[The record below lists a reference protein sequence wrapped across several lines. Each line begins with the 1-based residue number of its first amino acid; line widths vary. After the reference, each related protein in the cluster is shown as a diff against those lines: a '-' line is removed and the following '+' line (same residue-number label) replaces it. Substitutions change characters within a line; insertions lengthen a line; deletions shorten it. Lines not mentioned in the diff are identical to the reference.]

1 MLNSR
6 FLWQLWALL
15 GGLVMVSTIVFGWIT
30 AQQLENDVRSTLRDS
45 LQTQAN
51 MLQQF
56 AIPLLQQNQIATEAQ
71 VEQLTSGIDHRVT
84 LINMQGKVLAD
95 NRESA
100 LVMEDHGSRPEII
113 AAQASGVGISER
125 YSQTVKQNMLY
136 VALRIDQQPS
146 GYIRLAMPLE
156 IIQTQLSELRSRIFL
171 SAFLITIVFL
181 IIGFLL
187 ARRVTRPLVEITDTA
202 EQIATGHYGL
212 RLPASQKGEIGKLSA
227 AMNELASETETR
239 IQDLTSSRNQLATI
253 LAGLTEGVIAVDM
266 DSTILHINE
275 AAQKMLSVD
284 GLYSQASQL
293 RDLPQ
298 AAELTQSTES
308 CLQERISLHI
318 SIKVDEHNID
328 VLIAPLN
335 GLDNQVIG
343 AIIVLQDITEM
354 LHLEKVRSDFVA
366 NASHELKTPISAIRG
381 LVETIVDDPS
391 MDKSVL
397 TRFLG
402 RIKNQA
408 IRLDTIVQ
416 DLIRLSR
423 FDAQETIGR
432 DSNVNLS
439 EIVKAVYEAKL
450 EDAADSEVDLMLDVP
465 SDPIVIQGESEA
477 LDQMVSNLVDNA
489 IKYCGD
495 DGKVELRLSRRG
507 QMARIE
513 VEDNG
518 IGIPKEDQQRIFERF
533 YRVDRGRSR
542 EQGGTGLGLAIVK
555 HVVGSHHGEVTV
567 RSGLDKGTVFEVS
580 IPSKALPD

>member
-1 MLNSR
+1 M
-6 FLWQLWALL
+6 L

-30 AQQLENDVRSTLRDS
+30 AQQLENDVRNTLRES
-45 LQTQAN
+45 LQTQATI
-51 MLQQF
+51 LQQL
-56 AIPLLQQNQIATEAQ
+56 ALPLLENGQIATEAQ
-71 VEQLTSGIDHRVT
+71 VEQLARGIDHRIT
-84 LINMQGKVLAD
+84 LINVQGKVLAD

-100 LVMEDHGSRPEII
+100 GLMEDHSSRPEIVD
-113 AAQASGVGISER
+113 ARAHGVGTSER
-125 YSQTVKQNMLY
+125 HSQTVRQTMLY
-136 VALRIDQQPS
+136 VALRIDREPK
-146 GYIRLAMPLE
+146 GFIRIAMPLE
-156 IIQTQLSELRSRIFL
+156 IIQSQLSELRSRIFL
-171 SAFLITIVFL
+171 SALLITTVFL

-202 EQIATGHYGL
+202 EQIAMGRYGL
-212 RLPASQKGEIGKLSA
+212 RLPGSQRDEIGKLSA

-239 IQDLTSSRNQLATI
+239 IHDLTSSCNQLATI

-266 DSTILHINE
+266 DSTILHIND

-284 GLYSQASQL
+284 AQYLQLAQL
-293 RDLPQ
+293 RDLPP
-298 AAELTQSTES
+298 AAELTQSTQS

-318 SIKVDEHNID
+318 SIKVDERNID
-328 VLIAPLN
+328 VLIAPLD

-381 LVETIVDDPS
+381 LVETIIDDSS

-397 TRFLG
+397 TTFLG
-402 RIKNQA
+402 RIQNQA

-423 FDAQETIGR
+423 FDAQDTIRR

-439 EIVKAVYEAKL
+439 EIIRAVYKAKL
-450 EDAADSEVDLMLDVP
+450 EDAADSGVDLMLDIP
-465 SDPIVIQGESEA
+465 SDSIVIQGESEA

-507 QMARIE
+507 QMACIE
-513 VEDNG
+513 VKDNG

-542 EQGGTGLGLAIVK
+542 EQGGTGLGLSIVK

-567 RSGLDKGTVFEVS
+567 RSGLDKGTVFEVR
-580 IPSKALPD
+580 IPSTLVAVSE

>member
-1 MLNSR
+1 
-6 FLWQLWALL
+6 
-15 GGLVMVSTIVFGWIT
+15 MVSTIVFGWIT
-30 AQQLENDVRSTLRDS
+30 AQQLENDVRNTLRES
-45 LQTQAN
+45 LQTQATI
-51 MLQQF
+51 LQQL
-56 AIPLLQQNQIATEAQ
+56 ALPLLENGQIATEAQ
-71 VEQLTSGIDHRVT
+71 VEQLARGIDHRIT
-84 LINMQGKVLAD
+84 LINVQGKVLAD

-100 LVMEDHGSRPEII
+100 GLMEDHSSRPEIVD
-113 AAQASGVGISER
+113 ARAHGVGTSER
-125 YSQTVKQNMLY
+125 HSQTVRQTMLY
-136 VALRIDQQPS
+136 VALRIDREPK
-146 GYIRLAMPLE
+146 GFIRIAMPLE
-156 IIQTQLSELRSRIFL
+156 IIQSQLSELRSRIFL
-171 SAFLITIVFL
+171 SALLITTVFL

-202 EQIATGHYGL
+202 EQIAMGRYGL
-212 RLPASQKGEIGKLSA
+212 RLPGSQRDEIGKLSA

-239 IQDLTSSRNQLATI
+239 IHDLTSSCNQLATI

-266 DSTILHINE
+266 DSTILHIND

-284 GLYSQASQL
+284 AQYLQLAQL
-293 RDLPQ
+293 RDLPP
-298 AAELTQSTES
+298 AAELTQSTQS

-318 SIKVDEHNID
+318 SIKVDERNID
-328 VLIAPLN
+328 VLIAPLD

-381 LVETIVDDPS
+381 LVETIIDDSS

-397 TRFLG
+397 TTFLG
-402 RIKNQA
+402 RIQNQA

-423 FDAQETIGR
+423 FDAQDTIRR

-439 EIVKAVYEAKL
+439 EIIRAVYKAKL
-450 EDAADSEVDLMLDVP
+450 EDAADSGVDLMLDIP
-465 SDPIVIQGESEA
+465 SDSIVIQGESEA

-507 QMARIE
+507 QMACIE
-513 VEDNG
+513 VKDNG

-542 EQGGTGLGLAIVK
+542 EQGGTGLGLSIVK

-567 RSGLDKGTVFEVS
+567 RSGLDKGTVFEVR
-580 IPSKALPD
+580 IPSTLVAVSE

>member
-1 MLNSR
+1 M
-6 FLWQLWALL
+6 L

-30 AQQLENDVRSTLRDS
+30 AQQLENDVRNTLRES
-45 LQTQAN
+45 LQTQATI
-51 MLQQF
+51 LQQL
-56 AIPLLQQNQIATEAQ
+56 ALPLLENGQIATEAQ
-71 VEQLTSGIDHRVT
+71 VEQLARGIDHRIT
-84 LINMQGKVLAD
+84 LINVQGKVLAD

-100 LVMEDHGSRPEII
+100 GLMEDHSSRPEIVD
-113 AAQASGVGISER
+113 ARAHGVGTSER
-125 YSQTVKQNMLY
+125 HSQTVRQTMLY
-136 VALRIDQQPS
+136 VALRIDREPK
-146 GYIRLAMPLE
+146 GFIRIAMPLE
-156 IIQTQLSELRSRIFL
+156 IIQSQLSELRSRIFL
-171 SAFLITIVFL
+171 SALLITTVFL

-202 EQIATGHYGL
+202 EQIAMGRYGL
-212 RLPASQKGEIGKLSA
+212 RLPGSQRDEIGKLSA

-239 IQDLTSSRNQLATI
+239 IHDLTSSCNQLATI

-266 DSTILHINE
+266 DSTILHIND

-284 GLYSQASQL
+284 AQYLQLAQL
-293 RDLPQ
+293 RDLPP
-298 AAELTQSTES
+298 AAELTQSTQS

-318 SIKVDEHNID
+318 SIKVDERNID
-328 VLIAPLN
+328 VLIAPLD

-366 NASHELKTPISAIRG
+366 NASHELKTSISAIRG
-381 LVETIVDDPS
+381 LVETIIDDSS

-397 TRFLG
+397 TTFLG
-402 RIKNQA
+402 RIQNQA

-423 FDAQETIGR
+423 FDAQDTIRR

-439 EIVKAVYEAKL
+439 EIIRAVYKAKL
-450 EDAADSEVDLMLDVP
+450 EDAADSGVDLMLDIP
-465 SDPIVIQGESEA
+465 SDSIVIQGESEA

-507 QMARIE
+507 QMACIE
-513 VEDNG
+513 VKDNG

-542 EQGGTGLGLAIVK
+542 EQGGTGLGLSIVK

-567 RSGLDKGTVFEVS
+567 RSGLDKGTVFEVR
-580 IPSKALPD
+580 IPSTLVAVSE

>member
-1 MLNSR
+1 
-6 FLWQLWALL
+6 
-15 GGLVMVSTIVFGWIT
+15 MVSTIVFGWIT
-30 AQQLENDVRSTLRDS
+30 AQQLENDVRNTLRES
-45 LQTQAN
+45 LQTQATI
-51 MLQQF
+51 LQQL
-56 AIPLLQQNQIATEAQ
+56 ALPLLENGQIATEAQ
-71 VEQLTSGIDHRVT
+71 VEQLARGIDHRIT
-84 LINMQGKVLAD
+84 LINVQGKVLAD

-100 LVMEDHGSRPEII
+100 GLMEDHSSRPEIVD
-113 AAQASGVGISER
+113 ARAHGVGTSER
-125 YSQTVKQNMLY
+125 HSQTVRQTMLY
-136 VALRIDQQPS
+136 VALRIDREPK
-146 GYIRLAMPLE
+146 GFIRVAMPLE
-156 IIQTQLSELRSRIFL
+156 IIQSQLSELRSRIFL
-171 SAFLITIVFL
+171 SALLITTVFL

-202 EQIATGHYGL
+202 EQIAMGRYGL
-212 RLPASQKGEIGKLSA
+212 RLPGSQRDEIGKLSA

-239 IQDLTSSRNQLATI
+239 IHDLTSSCNQLATI

-266 DSTILHINE
+266 DSTILHIND

-284 GLYSQASQL
+284 AQYLQLAQL
-293 RDLPQ
+293 RDLPP
-298 AAELTQSTES
+298 AAELTQSTQS

-318 SIKVDEHNID
+318 SIKVDERNID
-328 VLIAPLN
+328 VLIAPLD

-381 LVETIVDDPS
+381 LVETIIDDSS

-397 TRFLG
+397 TTFLG
-402 RIKNQA
+402 RIQNQA

-423 FDAQETIGR
+423 FDAQDTIRR

-439 EIVKAVYEAKL
+439 EIIRAVYKAKL
-450 EDAADSEVDLMLDVP
+450 EDAADSGVDLMLDIP
-465 SDPIVIQGESEA
+465 SDSIVIQGESEA

-507 QMARIE
+507 QMACIE
-513 VEDNG
+513 VKDNG

-542 EQGGTGLGLAIVK
+542 EQGGTGLGLSIVK

-567 RSGLDKGTVFEVS
+567 RSGLDKGTVFEVR
-580 IPSKALPD
+580 IPSTLVAVSE

>member
-1 MLNSR
+1 M
-6 FLWQLWALL
+6 L

-30 AQQLENDVRSTLRDS
+30 AQQLENDVRNTLRES
-45 LQTQAN
+45 LQTQATI
-51 MLQQF
+51 LQQL
-56 AIPLLQQNQIATEAQ
+56 ALPLLENGQIATEAQ
-71 VEQLTSGIDHRVT
+71 VEQLARGIDHRIT
-84 LINMQGKVLAD
+84 LINVQGKVLAD

-100 LVMEDHGSRPEII
+100 GLMEDHSSRPEIVD
-113 AAQASGVGISER
+113 ARAHGVGTSER
-125 YSQTVKQNMLY
+125 HSQTVRQTMLY
-136 VALRIDQQPS
+136 VALRIDREPK
-146 GYIRLAMPLE
+146 GFIRVAMPLE
-156 IIQTQLSELRSRIFL
+156 IIQSQLSELRSRIFL
-171 SAFLITIVFL
+171 SALLITTVFL

-202 EQIATGHYGL
+202 EQIAMGRYGL
-212 RLPASQKGEIGKLSA
+212 RLPGSQRDEIGKLSA

-239 IQDLTSSRNQLATI
+239 IHDLTSSCNQLATI

-266 DSTILHINE
+266 DSTILHIND

-284 GLYSQASQL
+284 AQYLQLAQL
-293 RDLPQ
+293 RDLPP
-298 AAELTQSTES
+298 AAELTQSTQS

-318 SIKVDEHNID
+318 SIKVDERNID
-328 VLIAPLN
+328 VLIAPLD

-381 LVETIVDDPS
+381 LVETIIDDSS

-397 TRFLG
+397 TTFLG
-402 RIKNQA
+402 RIQNQA

-423 FDAQETIGR
+423 FDAQDTIRR

-439 EIVKAVYEAKL
+439 EIIRAVYKAKL
-450 EDAADSEVDLMLDVP
+450 EDAADSGVDLMLDIP
-465 SDPIVIQGESEA
+465 SDSIVIQGESEA

-507 QMARIE
+507 QMACIE
-513 VEDNG
+513 VKDNG

-542 EQGGTGLGLAIVK
+542 EQGGTGLGLSIVK

-567 RSGLDKGTVFEVS
+567 RSGLDKGTVFEVR
-580 IPSKALPD
+580 IPSTLVAVSE